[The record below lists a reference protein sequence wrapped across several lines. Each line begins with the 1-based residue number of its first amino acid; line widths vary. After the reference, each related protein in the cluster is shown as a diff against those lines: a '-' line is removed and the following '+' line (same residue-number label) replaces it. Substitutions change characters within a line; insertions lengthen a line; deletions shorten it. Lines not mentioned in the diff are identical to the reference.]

1 MNFKSA
7 RKFMNGQLQD
17 EGLRLGYRANIAMLI
32 YDDQMA
38 GIESRSTDPPTNLS
52 TVEGCNSMAERI
64 IDLVF
69 SS

>member
-1 MNFKSA
+1 MNIKSA
-7 RKFMNGQLQD
+7 RKYMNKQLQD
-17 EGLRLGYRANIAMLI
+17 ESLRQGYRANIAMLI

-38 GIESRSTDPPTNLS
+38 GTEGLPADPPTDLS

-64 IDLVF
+64 IDLIF